1 MLRITQ
7 DEPNNGVTTFRLEG
21 RVIGRW
27 VEELSKICERI
38 LNDNKGL
45 ALDLSG
51 VLYIDDHAVTLFR
64 ALQTR
69 HVTLLNPSPF
79 VKEQLKGGTGLWLPT
94 Q

>member
-1 MLRITQ
+1 MLIINQRESKNGIT
-7 DEPNNGVTTFRLEG
+7 TLRLEG

-27 VEELSKICERI
+27 VEELSKLCERI
-38 LNDNKGL
+38 LNGNKGL